1 MFETGRWNVTD
12 PSGRLVGVVDG
23 DEYVRDGEHQLYR
36 IDGNE
41 LYSAGPE
48 GRLYGF
54 IEGELVIAP
63 ATSSLLLRFT
73 RE

>member
-12 PSGRLVGVVDG
+12 PTGKHVGVVDG
-23 DEYVRDGEHQLYR
+23 DEYVRDGEHLLYR

-54 IEGELVIAP
+54 IEGDLVIAP
-63 ATSSLLLRFT
+63 ATSALLLRFIQ
-73 RE
+73 E

>member
-1 MFETGRWNVTD
+1 MPDKDQWNVID
-12 PSGRLVGVVDG
+12 ASGRHVGVVDG
-23 DEYVRDGEHQLYR
+23 DGYVRDGDHPLYR

-63 ATSSLLLRFT
+63 ATSALLLRFVK
-73 RE
+73 E

>member
-1 MFETGRWNVTD
+1 MFDTGRWNVTD
-12 PSGRLVGVVDG
+12 PSGRQVGVVDG
-23 DEYVRDGEHQLYR
+23 DEYVRDGDHLLYR

-48 GRLYGF
+48 GRLFGF

>member
-1 MFETGRWNVTD
+1 MLETGRWNVTD
-12 PSGRLVGVVDG
+12 PTGRQVGVVDG
-23 DEYVRDGEHQLYR
+23 DEYVRDGEHLLYR

-54 IEGELVIAP
+54 IEGDLVIAP
-63 ATSSLLLRFT
+63 ATSALLLRFIQ
-73 RE
+73 E

>member
-1 MFETGRWNVTD
+1 MFETGRWNVTG
-12 PSGRLVGVVDG
+12 PSGKHVGVVEG
-23 DEYVRDGEHQLYR
+23 DEYVRDGEHLLYR

-54 IEGELVIAP
+54 IEGDLVIAP
-63 ATSSLLLRFT
+63 ATSALLLRFVQ
-73 RE
+73 E

>member
-1 MFETGRWNVTD
+1 MLETGRWNVTD
-12 PSGRLVGVVDG
+12 PTGRQVGVVDG
-23 DEYVRDGEHQLYR
+23 DEYVRDGEHLLYR

-54 IEGELVIAP
+54 IEGDLVIAP
-63 ATSSLLLRFT
+63 ATSALLLRFIK
-73 RE
+73 E

>member
-1 MFETGRWNVTD
+1 M
-12 PSGRLVGVVDG
+12 VDG
-23 DEYVRDGEHQLYR
+23 DEYVRDGEHLLYR

>member
-1 MFETGRWNVTD
+1 MFDKGRWNVTD
-12 PSGRLVGVVDG
+12 PTGKHVGVVEG
-23 DEYVRDGEHQLYR
+23 DEYVRDGEHLLYR

-63 ATSSLLLRFT
+63 ATSALLLRFT
-73 RE
+73 LE

>member
-12 PSGRLVGVVDG
+12 PTGRQVGVVDG
-23 DEYVRDGEHQLYR
+23 DEYVRDGEHLLYR

>member
-1 MFETGRWNVTD
+1 MFDTGRWNVTD
-12 PSGRLVGVVDG
+12 PSGKHVGAVDSDG
-23 DEYVRDGEHQLYR
+23 YVRDGEHLLYR

-54 IEGELVIAP
+54 IEGDLVIAP
-63 ATSSLLLRFT
+63 ATSALLLRFIQ
-73 RE
+73 E

>member
-12 PSGRLVGVVDG
+12 PTGRQVGVVDG
-23 DEYVRDGEHQLYR
+23 DGFVRDGEHLLYR